1 MIFFSS
7 PQVLPEPLALP
18 THPTSSSFSKNK
30 TNQAN
35 IIPVY
40 QQNTGKH
47 EDKLNHHLQRKKKQP
62 KHQTITK

>member
-35 IIPVY
+35 IIPV
-40 QQNTGKH
+40 
-47 EDKLNHHLQRKKKQP
+47 
-62 KHQTITK
+62 